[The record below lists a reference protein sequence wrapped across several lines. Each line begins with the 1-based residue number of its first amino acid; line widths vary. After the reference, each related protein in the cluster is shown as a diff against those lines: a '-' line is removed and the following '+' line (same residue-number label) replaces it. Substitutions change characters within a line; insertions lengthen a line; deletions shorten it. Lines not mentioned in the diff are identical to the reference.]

1 MVVSSVK
8 CARCAVRGSFREQP
22 RTVPRTLL
30 EPKPHLLTDLRT
42 RAAYSEGAGI
52 YRIVPAAVAVP
63 RGVEE
68 LQRLVRWAADS
79 GTHLVPRG
87 AGSGMAGGSVGRD
100 VVVDLS
106 QGFRWTAP
114 DWSRRTVWAGA
125 SITWADVTEAARPFG
140 LRLPPDPSSGGFA
153 TSGGMAAT
161 NAAGPR
167 SVRCGSVRR
176 WVEAIEIIDAAGAP
190 RRVTRGAGSGERYP
204 LSPDQ
209 RRLVAARFPKTRKN
223 SAGYALDRYAESGDE
238 LDLLIGSEGTLA
250 FVTAVQWRLEPIP
263 ADVAGVAL
271 GFRALEQLTEAVP
284 YLVALNPSA
293 VELLDRT
300 LLDLVRPEAV
310 GLPEGP
316 EMEGLLL
323 VEFERETQAAARGVV
338 GDAVRGLAASTAH
351 VATAVD
357 RAGLE
362 RLWAVRRLASPALAR
377 LPETRRSLQ
386 VVEDGCVPLERLGDY
401 VAGIRAAAM
410 RHEVPIAVFG
420 HAGDGH
426 VHVNTLPD
434 VTRPGWSDGLAAL
447 YWDAVE
453 LLLGLGGTPSG
464 EHGVGRLRA
473 GLLER
478 FYGPEVGALFREVKR
493 AYDADSTINPG
504 VIIPTADW
512 APLADLKVGPA
523 AAPIPDDIAAR
534 LREIERTAGWAT
546 PKLELDRSPE
556 PRAPSP

>member
-1 MVVSSVK
+1 MVRG
-8 CARCAVRGSFREQP
+8 ARCAVASDATAHRA
-22 RTVPRTLL
+22 PRTLL
-30 EPKPHLLTDLRT
+30 RPTPELLTDLRT

-52 YRIVPAAVAVP
+52 YRIVPTAVAVP

-79 GTHLVPRG
+79 GTRLVPRG

-125 SITWADVTEAARPFG
+125 SVTWAEVTDAARPFG

-153 TSGGMAAT
+153 TSGGMVAT

-167 SVRCGSVRR
+167 SVRCGSVRH
-176 WVEAIEIIDAAGAP
+176 WVQAIEIIDAAGAP
-190 RRVTRGAGSGERYP
+190 RRVTRGAGSGERYS

-271 GFRALEQLTEAVP
+271 GFRTLAQLTDAVP

-300 LLDLVRPEAV
+300 LLDLVRPAGV
-310 GLPEGP
+310 DLPDGLES
-316 EMEGLLL
+316 LVL

-338 GDAVRGLAASTAH
+338 GDAVRGLTASTAH

-377 LPETRRSLQ
+377 LPETLRSLQ

-401 VAGIRAAAM
+401 IAGIRAAAA
-410 RHEVPIAVFG
+410 RHGIPIAVFG

-434 VTRPGWSDGLAAL
+434 VTRPGWRDGLAAL
-447 YWDAVE
+447 YRDAVD
-453 LLLGLGGTPSG
+453 LLLHVAGTPSG
-464 EHGVGRLRA
+464 EHGAGRLRA
-473 GLLER
+473 GVLER
-478 FYGPEVGALFREVKR
+478 FYGPDVMALFREVKQ
-493 AYDADSTINPG
+493 AYDAASTFNPG
-504 VIIPTADW
+504 VIIPSADW
-512 APLADLKVGPA
+512 APLTDLKVGPTA
-523 AAPIPDDIAAR
+523 TPIPDDIATR
-534 LREIERTAGWAT
+534 LREIERTAGWAI
-546 PKLELDRSPE
+546 PKLDLVNP
-556 PRAPSP
+556 